1 MYVIK
6 RDGSQVHFD
15 AYKICEAISK
25 ANNAYEGSDKLSPK
39 MIDEIVEKINYKCS
53 KLDRAVSV
61 EEIQDMVEDCIM
73 GLGRYRLA
81 KEYITY
87 RYKHALMRKS
97 NDLDRK
103 IINLID
109 CKNEEVLQENSNKNP
124 TINSTQRDYIAGEY
138 SKDISNR
145 LLLPEDIQ
153 KAHNEGLIH
162 FHDMDYF
169 IQKMHNCCL
178 INLEDM
184 LQNGTVISETKI
196 DTPHSFTTACNIA
209 TQIIAQVA
217 SSQYG
222 GATISL
228 AHLAPFVDV
237 SRKKIIN
244 NIKEE
249 LEISDATLTE
259 EQIKEIA
266 EERLKREIKSGIQ
279 TIQYQ
284 IVTLMTTNGQAPF
297 ITESMYLNEAK
308 NEQEKHDL
316 AMIIEETLRQRYKGT
331 KNKQG
336 VYVTPTFPKLIYVLQ
351 DDNIH
356 EGDEYYYLTIMAAQ
370 CTAKRMV
377 PDYIS
382 EKKMKELKEG
392 TVVIPMGAVFG
403 KEVITYKL
411 NNQLFV
417 ESFERAWDRLVSIYG
432 GSMIKLIGAKS
443 EFIVPENMLI
453 FDSSSNGFVKVK
465 KFIRN
470 DDYNR
475 WNRVK
480 FNGRVLTLTSDHPL
494 PTQRGRIA
502 VEDLKPGDRVLSSI
516 YQYGE
521 IKDDQSI
528 NEELSW
534 LLGLILCDG
543 NYDNGK
549 LSITFGLDEKDI
561 ADKAMSVME
570 KNLGLKVNLKE
581 WNRGEKGNYLEVFSY
596 NTKFCN
602 YLESIFE
609 GRNKINR
616 HIPNIVFSSFDINKK
631 YAFLSGMMDADGYF
645 RKDKTENKMHIGST
659 NKELAIQQLLLGNLL
674 NLTGDVYPNFYKGS
688 QYKDKIR
695 YRIDLYMD
703 SILEN
708 YLASNKKIIANKNIP
723 VRPIKMEYTVESV
736 EFLGNIGE
744 YEYDVETESD
754 RFDVSGI
761 NSHNCRSMLSP
772 WKDENGDYKYWG
784 RFNMGVV
791 TLNIPY
797 VALSSKGDKEVFW
810 KKFDEALELVHKAL
824 LVRYNRLKGTTSDY
838 APILWQHGALSRLKP
853 GETIDKLLVGGYATI
868 SLGYAGLYEAV
879 RYMTGKSHT
888 DPEATPF
895 ALDIMKR
902 MNEKCK
908 EWKEKENLGY
918 AIYGT
923 PLESTTYKFAKANQ
937 RRFGVIEGV
946 TDKPYVTNSYHVHVT
961 EPISI
966 FDKFNFES
974 QFQELSTGGA
984 ISYGESPSMLNNVE
998 AIMKV
1003 LSHIYDHIL
1012 YAEINSKSDYCY
1024 KCGYE
1029 GEIKLDKNE
1038 ETGEMVW
1045 TCPNCGNHDPKEMS
1059 IVRRTCGYLGNNMW
1073 NYGRTNEIHD
1083 RVLHL

>member
-1 MYVIK
+1 
-6 RDGSQVHFD
+6 
-15 AYKICEAISK
+15 
-25 ANNAYEGSDKLSPK
+25 
-39 MIDEIVEKINYKCS
+39 
-53 KLDRAVSV
+53 
-61 EEIQDMVEDCIM
+61 
-73 GLGRYRLA
+73 
-81 KEYITY
+81 
-87 RYKHALMRKS
+87 
-97 NDLDRK
+97 
-103 IINLID
+103 
-109 CKNEEVLQENSNKNP
+109 
-124 TINSTQRDYIAGEY
+124 
-138 SKDISNR
+138 
-145 LLLPEDIQ
+145 
-153 KAHNEGLIH
+153 
-162 FHDMDYF
+162 
-169 IQKMHNCCL
+169 
-178 INLEDM
+178 
-184 LQNGTVISETKI
+184 
-196 DTPHSFTTACNIA
+196 
-209 TQIIAQVA
+209 
-217 SSQYG
+217 
-222 GATISL
+222 
-228 AHLAPFVDV
+228 
-237 SRKKIIN
+237 
-244 NIKEE
+244 
-249 LEISDATLTE
+249 
-259 EQIKEIA
+259 
-266 EERLKREIKSGIQ
+266 
-279 TIQYQ
+279 
-284 IVTLMTTNGQAPF
+284 
-297 ITESMYLNEAK
+297 
-308 NEQEKHDL
+308 
-316 AMIIEETLRQRYKGT
+316 
-331 KNKQG
+331 
-336 VYVTPTFPKLIYVLQ
+336 
-351 DDNIH
+351 
-356 EGDEYYYLTIMAAQ
+356 
-370 CTAKRMV
+370 
-377 PDYIS
+377 
-382 EKKMKELKEG
+382 MKELKEG
-392 TVVIPMGAVFG
+392 TVVIPMGAVYG

-502 VEDLKPGDRVLSSI
+502 VEDLKPGDTVPASK
-516 YQYGE
+516 Y
-521 IKDDQSI
+521 
-528 NEELSW
+528 
-534 LLGLILCDG
+534 
-543 NYDNGK
+543 
-549 LSITFGLDEKDI
+549 EKESD
-561 ADKAMSVME
+561 
-570 KNLGLKVNLKE
+570 
-581 WNRGEKGNYLEVFSY
+581 FS
-596 NTKFCN
+596 K
-602 YLESIFE
+602 
-609 GRNKINR
+609 
-616 HIPNIVFSSFDINKK
+616 
-631 YAFLSGMMDADGYF
+631 
-645 RKDKTENKMHIGST
+645 
-659 NKELAIQQLLLGNLL
+659 
-674 NLTGDVYPNFYKGS
+674 
-688 QYKDKIR
+688 
-695 YRIDLYMD
+695 
-703 SILEN
+703 
-708 YLASNKKIIANKNIP
+708 
-723 VRPIKMEYTVESV
+723 EYTVESV

-772 WKDENGDYKYWG
+772 WKDENGNYKYWG

-908 EWKEKENLGY
+908 EWKEKEHLGY

-1038 ETGEMVW
+1038 ETGEMIW
-1045 TCPNCGNHDPKEMS
+1045 SCPNCGNHDPKEMS

>member
-15 AYKICEAISK
+15 AYKICEAINK
-25 ANNAYEGSDKLSPK
+25 ANNVYEGSDKLSPK

-103 IINLID
+103 ILNLID

-249 LEISDATLTE
+249 LEISGATLTE

-502 VEDLKPGDRVLSSI
+502 VEDLKPGDIVPASK
-516 YQYGE
+516 Y
-521 IKDDQSI
+521 
-528 NEELSW
+528 
-534 LLGLILCDG
+534 
-543 NYDNGK
+543 
-549 LSITFGLDEKDI
+549 EKESD
-561 ADKAMSVME
+561 
-570 KNLGLKVNLKE
+570 
-581 WNRGEKGNYLEVFSY
+581 FS
-596 NTKFCN
+596 K
-602 YLESIFE
+602 
-609 GRNKINR
+609 
-616 HIPNIVFSSFDINKK
+616 
-631 YAFLSGMMDADGYF
+631 
-645 RKDKTENKMHIGST
+645 
-659 NKELAIQQLLLGNLL
+659 
-674 NLTGDVYPNFYKGS
+674 
-688 QYKDKIR
+688 
-695 YRIDLYMD
+695 
-703 SILEN
+703 
-708 YLASNKKIIANKNIP
+708 
-723 VRPIKMEYTVESV
+723 EYTVESV

-772 WKDENGDYKYWG
+772 WKDENGNYKYWG

-838 APILWQHGALSRLKP
+838 APILWQHGALSRLEP

-1038 ETGEMVW
+1038 ETGEMIW
-1045 TCPNCGNHDPKEMS
+1045 SCPNCGNHDPKEMS

>member
-15 AYKICEAISK
+15 AYKICEAINK

-39 MIDEIVEKINYKCS
+39 MIDEIVEKINYKCA

-73 GLGRYRLA
+73 SLGRYRLA

-103 IINLID
+103 ILNLID

-249 LEISDATLTE
+249 LEISGATLTE

-392 TVVIPMGAVFG
+392 TVVIPMGAVYG

-432 GSMIKLIGAKS
+432 GSMIKLVGAKS

-502 VEDLKPGDRVLSSI
+502 VEDLKPGDTVPASK
-516 YQYGE
+516 Y
-521 IKDDQSI
+521 
-528 NEELSW
+528 
-534 LLGLILCDG
+534 
-543 NYDNGK
+543 
-549 LSITFGLDEKDI
+549 EKESD
-561 ADKAMSVME
+561 
-570 KNLGLKVNLKE
+570 
-581 WNRGEKGNYLEVFSY
+581 FS
-596 NTKFCN
+596 K
-602 YLESIFE
+602 
-609 GRNKINR
+609 
-616 HIPNIVFSSFDINKK
+616 
-631 YAFLSGMMDADGYF
+631 
-645 RKDKTENKMHIGST
+645 
-659 NKELAIQQLLLGNLL
+659 
-674 NLTGDVYPNFYKGS
+674 
-688 QYKDKIR
+688 
-695 YRIDLYMD
+695 
-703 SILEN
+703 
-708 YLASNKKIIANKNIP
+708 
-723 VRPIKMEYTVESV
+723 EYTVESV

-772 WKDENGDYKYWG
+772 WKDENGNYKYWG

-1038 ETGEMVW
+1038 ETGEMIW
-1045 TCPNCGNHDPKEMS
+1045 SCPNCGNHDPKEMS

>member
-15 AYKICEAISK
+15 AYKICEAINK

-39 MIDEIVEKINYKCS
+39 MIDEIVEKINYKCA

-73 GLGRYRLA
+73 SLGRYRLA

-103 IINLID
+103 ILNLID

-249 LEISDATLTE
+249 LEISGATLTE

-502 VEDLKPGDRVLSSI
+502 VEDLKPGDTVPASK
-516 YQYGE
+516 Y
-521 IKDDQSI
+521 
-528 NEELSW
+528 
-534 LLGLILCDG
+534 
-543 NYDNGK
+543 
-549 LSITFGLDEKDI
+549 EKESD
-561 ADKAMSVME
+561 
-570 KNLGLKVNLKE
+570 
-581 WNRGEKGNYLEVFSY
+581 FS
-596 NTKFCN
+596 K
-602 YLESIFE
+602 
-609 GRNKINR
+609 
-616 HIPNIVFSSFDINKK
+616 
-631 YAFLSGMMDADGYF
+631 
-645 RKDKTENKMHIGST
+645 
-659 NKELAIQQLLLGNLL
+659 
-674 NLTGDVYPNFYKGS
+674 
-688 QYKDKIR
+688 
-695 YRIDLYMD
+695 
-703 SILEN
+703 
-708 YLASNKKIIANKNIP
+708 
-723 VRPIKMEYTVESV
+723 EYTVESV

-772 WKDENGDYKYWG
+772 WKDENGNYKYWG

-984 ISYGESPSMLNNVE
+984 ISYGESPSMLNNIE

-1003 LSHIYDHIL
+1003 LSYIYDHIL

-1038 ETGEMVW
+1038 ETGEMIW
-1045 TCPNCGNHDPKEMS
+1045 SCPNCGNHDPKEMS

>member
-15 AYKICEAISK
+15 AYKICEAINK

-39 MIDEIVEKINYKCS
+39 MIDEIVEKINYKCA

-73 GLGRYRLA
+73 SLGRYRLA

-249 LEISDATLTE
+249 LEISGATLTE

-392 TVVIPMGAVFG
+392 TVVIPMGAVYG

-502 VEDLKPGDRVLSSI
+502 VEDLKPGDTVPASK
-516 YQYGE
+516 YE
-521 IKDDQSI
+521 KE
-528 NEELSW
+528 NEFS
-534 LLGLILCDG
+534 
-543 NYDNGK
+543 
-549 LSITFGLDEKDI
+549 EK
-561 ADKAMSVME
+561 
-570 KNLGLKVNLKE
+570 
-581 WNRGEKGNYLEVFSY
+581 
-596 NTKFCN
+596 
-602 YLESIFE
+602 
-609 GRNKINR
+609 
-616 HIPNIVFSSFDINKK
+616 
-631 YAFLSGMMDADGYF
+631 
-645 RKDKTENKMHIGST
+645 
-659 NKELAIQQLLLGNLL
+659 
-674 NLTGDVYPNFYKGS
+674 
-688 QYKDKIR
+688 
-695 YRIDLYMD
+695 
-703 SILEN
+703 
-708 YLASNKKIIANKNIP
+708 
-723 VRPIKMEYTVESV
+723 YTVESV

-895 ALDIMKR
+895 ALAIMKR

-984 ISYGESPSMLNNVE
+984 ISYGESPSMLNNIE

-1003 LSHIYDHIL
+1003 LSYIYDHIL

>member
-15 AYKICEAISK
+15 AYKICEAINK

-39 MIDEIVEKINYKCS
+39 MIDEIVENINYKCS

-73 GLGRYRLA
+73 SLGRYRLA

-103 IINLID
+103 ILNLID

-249 LEISDATLTE
+249 LEISGATLTE

-392 TVVIPMGAVFG
+392 TVVIPMG
-403 KEVITYKL
+403 
-411 NNQLFV
+411 
-417 ESFERAWDRLVSIYG
+417 
-432 GSMIKLIGAKS
+432 
-443 EFIVPENMLI
+443 
-453 FDSSSNGFVKVK
+453 
-465 KFIRN
+465 
-470 DDYNR
+470 
-475 WNRVK
+475 
-480 FNGRVLTLTSDHPL
+480 
-494 PTQRGRIA
+494 
-502 VEDLKPGDRVLSSI
+502 
-516 YQYGE
+516 
-521 IKDDQSI
+521 
-528 NEELSW
+528 
-534 LLGLILCDG
+534 
-543 NYDNGK
+543 
-549 LSITFGLDEKDI
+549 
-561 ADKAMSVME
+561 
-570 KNLGLKVNLKE
+570 
-581 WNRGEKGNYLEVFSY
+581 
-596 NTKFCN
+596 
-602 YLESIFE
+602 
-609 GRNKINR
+609 
-616 HIPNIVFSSFDINKK
+616 
-631 YAFLSGMMDADGYF
+631 
-645 RKDKTENKMHIGST
+645 
-659 NKELAIQQLLLGNLL
+659 
-674 NLTGDVYPNFYKGS
+674 
-688 QYKDKIR
+688 
-695 YRIDLYMD
+695 
-703 SILEN
+703 
-708 YLASNKKIIANKNIP
+708 
-723 VRPIKMEYTVESV
+723 
-736 EFLGNIGE
+736 
-744 YEYDVETESD
+744 
-754 RFDVSGI
+754 
-761 NSHNCRSMLSP
+761 CRSMLSP
-772 WKDENGDYKYWG
+772 WKDENGNYKYWG

-895 ALDIMKR
+895 ALAIMKR

-1038 ETGEMVW
+1038 ETGEMIW
-1045 TCPNCGNHDPKEMS
+1045 SCPNCGNHDPKEMS

>member
-15 AYKICEAISK
+15 AYKICEAINK

-39 MIDEIVEKINYKCS
+39 MIDEIVEKINYKCA

-73 GLGRYRLA
+73 SLGRYRLA

-103 IINLID
+103 ILNLID

-249 LEISDATLTE
+249 LEISGATLTE

-392 TVVIPMGAVFG
+392 TVVIPMG
-403 KEVITYKL
+403 
-411 NNQLFV
+411 
-417 ESFERAWDRLVSIYG
+417 
-432 GSMIKLIGAKS
+432 
-443 EFIVPENMLI
+443 
-453 FDSSSNGFVKVK
+453 
-465 KFIRN
+465 
-470 DDYNR
+470 
-475 WNRVK
+475 
-480 FNGRVLTLTSDHPL
+480 
-494 PTQRGRIA
+494 
-502 VEDLKPGDRVLSSI
+502 
-516 YQYGE
+516 
-521 IKDDQSI
+521 
-528 NEELSW
+528 
-534 LLGLILCDG
+534 
-543 NYDNGK
+543 
-549 LSITFGLDEKDI
+549 
-561 ADKAMSVME
+561 
-570 KNLGLKVNLKE
+570 
-581 WNRGEKGNYLEVFSY
+581 
-596 NTKFCN
+596 
-602 YLESIFE
+602 
-609 GRNKINR
+609 
-616 HIPNIVFSSFDINKK
+616 
-631 YAFLSGMMDADGYF
+631 
-645 RKDKTENKMHIGST
+645 
-659 NKELAIQQLLLGNLL
+659 
-674 NLTGDVYPNFYKGS
+674 
-688 QYKDKIR
+688 
-695 YRIDLYMD
+695 
-703 SILEN
+703 
-708 YLASNKKIIANKNIP
+708 
-723 VRPIKMEYTVESV
+723 
-736 EFLGNIGE
+736 
-744 YEYDVETESD
+744 
-754 RFDVSGI
+754 
-761 NSHNCRSMLSP
+761 CRSMLSP
-772 WKDENGDYKYWG
+772 WKDENGNYKYWG

-937 RRFGVIEGV
+937 RRFGIIEGV

-1038 ETGEMVW
+1038 ETGEMIW
-1045 TCPNCGNHDPKEMS
+1045 SCPNCGNHDPKEMS

>member
-15 AYKICEAISK
+15 AYKICEAINK

-39 MIDEIVEKINYKCS
+39 MIDEIVEKINHKCS

-73 GLGRYRLA
+73 SLGRYRLA

-103 IINLID
+103 ILNLID

-249 LEISDATLTE
+249 LEISGATLTE

-392 TVVIPMGAVFG
+392 TVVIPMG
-403 KEVITYKL
+403 
-411 NNQLFV
+411 
-417 ESFERAWDRLVSIYG
+417 
-432 GSMIKLIGAKS
+432 
-443 EFIVPENMLI
+443 
-453 FDSSSNGFVKVK
+453 
-465 KFIRN
+465 
-470 DDYNR
+470 
-475 WNRVK
+475 
-480 FNGRVLTLTSDHPL
+480 
-494 PTQRGRIA
+494 
-502 VEDLKPGDRVLSSI
+502 
-516 YQYGE
+516 
-521 IKDDQSI
+521 
-528 NEELSW
+528 
-534 LLGLILCDG
+534 
-543 NYDNGK
+543 
-549 LSITFGLDEKDI
+549 
-561 ADKAMSVME
+561 
-570 KNLGLKVNLKE
+570 
-581 WNRGEKGNYLEVFSY
+581 
-596 NTKFCN
+596 
-602 YLESIFE
+602 
-609 GRNKINR
+609 
-616 HIPNIVFSSFDINKK
+616 
-631 YAFLSGMMDADGYF
+631 
-645 RKDKTENKMHIGST
+645 
-659 NKELAIQQLLLGNLL
+659 
-674 NLTGDVYPNFYKGS
+674 
-688 QYKDKIR
+688 
-695 YRIDLYMD
+695 
-703 SILEN
+703 
-708 YLASNKKIIANKNIP
+708 
-723 VRPIKMEYTVESV
+723 
-736 EFLGNIGE
+736 
-744 YEYDVETESD
+744 
-754 RFDVSGI
+754 
-761 NSHNCRSMLSP
+761 CRSMLSP

-895 ALDIMKR
+895 ALAIMKR

-937 RRFGVIEGV
+937 RRFGIIEGV

>member
-15 AYKICEAISK
+15 AYKICEAINK

-39 MIDEIVEKINYKCS
+39 MIDETVEKINYKCS

-73 GLGRYRLA
+73 SLGRYRLA

-103 IINLID
+103 ILNLID

-249 LEISDATLTE
+249 LEISGATLTE

-331 KNKQG
+331 KNKQC

-392 TVVIPMGAVFG
+392 TVVIPMG
-403 KEVITYKL
+403 
-411 NNQLFV
+411 
-417 ESFERAWDRLVSIYG
+417 
-432 GSMIKLIGAKS
+432 
-443 EFIVPENMLI
+443 
-453 FDSSSNGFVKVK
+453 
-465 KFIRN
+465 
-470 DDYNR
+470 
-475 WNRVK
+475 
-480 FNGRVLTLTSDHPL
+480 
-494 PTQRGRIA
+494 
-502 VEDLKPGDRVLSSI
+502 
-516 YQYGE
+516 
-521 IKDDQSI
+521 
-528 NEELSW
+528 
-534 LLGLILCDG
+534 
-543 NYDNGK
+543 
-549 LSITFGLDEKDI
+549 
-561 ADKAMSVME
+561 
-570 KNLGLKVNLKE
+570 
-581 WNRGEKGNYLEVFSY
+581 
-596 NTKFCN
+596 
-602 YLESIFE
+602 
-609 GRNKINR
+609 
-616 HIPNIVFSSFDINKK
+616 
-631 YAFLSGMMDADGYF
+631 
-645 RKDKTENKMHIGST
+645 
-659 NKELAIQQLLLGNLL
+659 
-674 NLTGDVYPNFYKGS
+674 
-688 QYKDKIR
+688 
-695 YRIDLYMD
+695 
-703 SILEN
+703 
-708 YLASNKKIIANKNIP
+708 
-723 VRPIKMEYTVESV
+723 
-736 EFLGNIGE
+736 
-744 YEYDVETESD
+744 
-754 RFDVSGI
+754 
-761 NSHNCRSMLSP
+761 CRSMLSP
-772 WKDENGDYKYWG
+772 WKDENGNYKYWG

-838 APILWQHGALSRLKP
+838 APILWQHGALSRLEP

>member
-15 AYKICEAISK
+15 AYKICEAINK

-73 GLGRYRLA
+73 SLGRYRLA

-103 IINLID
+103 ILNLID

-249 LEISDATLTE
+249 LEISGATLTE
-259 EQIKEIA
+259 DQIKEIA

-392 TVVIPMGAVFG
+392 TVVIPMG
-403 KEVITYKL
+403 
-411 NNQLFV
+411 
-417 ESFERAWDRLVSIYG
+417 
-432 GSMIKLIGAKS
+432 
-443 EFIVPENMLI
+443 
-453 FDSSSNGFVKVK
+453 
-465 KFIRN
+465 
-470 DDYNR
+470 
-475 WNRVK
+475 
-480 FNGRVLTLTSDHPL
+480 
-494 PTQRGRIA
+494 
-502 VEDLKPGDRVLSSI
+502 
-516 YQYGE
+516 
-521 IKDDQSI
+521 
-528 NEELSW
+528 
-534 LLGLILCDG
+534 
-543 NYDNGK
+543 
-549 LSITFGLDEKDI
+549 
-561 ADKAMSVME
+561 
-570 KNLGLKVNLKE
+570 
-581 WNRGEKGNYLEVFSY
+581 
-596 NTKFCN
+596 
-602 YLESIFE
+602 
-609 GRNKINR
+609 
-616 HIPNIVFSSFDINKK
+616 
-631 YAFLSGMMDADGYF
+631 
-645 RKDKTENKMHIGST
+645 
-659 NKELAIQQLLLGNLL
+659 
-674 NLTGDVYPNFYKGS
+674 
-688 QYKDKIR
+688 
-695 YRIDLYMD
+695 
-703 SILEN
+703 
-708 YLASNKKIIANKNIP
+708 
-723 VRPIKMEYTVESV
+723 
-736 EFLGNIGE
+736 
-744 YEYDVETESD
+744 
-754 RFDVSGI
+754 
-761 NSHNCRSMLSP
+761 CRSMLSP
-772 WKDENGDYKYWG
+772 WKDENGNYKYWG

-895 ALDIMKR
+895 ALAIMKR

>member
-15 AYKICEAISK
+15 AYKICEAINK

-73 GLGRYRLA
+73 SLGRYRLA

-103 IINLID
+103 ILNLID

-249 LEISDATLTE
+249 LEISGATLTE

-392 TVVIPMGAVFG
+392 TVVIPMG
-403 KEVITYKL
+403 
-411 NNQLFV
+411 
-417 ESFERAWDRLVSIYG
+417 
-432 GSMIKLIGAKS
+432 
-443 EFIVPENMLI
+443 
-453 FDSSSNGFVKVK
+453 
-465 KFIRN
+465 
-470 DDYNR
+470 
-475 WNRVK
+475 
-480 FNGRVLTLTSDHPL
+480 
-494 PTQRGRIA
+494 
-502 VEDLKPGDRVLSSI
+502 
-516 YQYGE
+516 
-521 IKDDQSI
+521 
-528 NEELSW
+528 
-534 LLGLILCDG
+534 
-543 NYDNGK
+543 
-549 LSITFGLDEKDI
+549 
-561 ADKAMSVME
+561 
-570 KNLGLKVNLKE
+570 
-581 WNRGEKGNYLEVFSY
+581 
-596 NTKFCN
+596 
-602 YLESIFE
+602 
-609 GRNKINR
+609 
-616 HIPNIVFSSFDINKK
+616 
-631 YAFLSGMMDADGYF
+631 
-645 RKDKTENKMHIGST
+645 
-659 NKELAIQQLLLGNLL
+659 
-674 NLTGDVYPNFYKGS
+674 
-688 QYKDKIR
+688 
-695 YRIDLYMD
+695 
-703 SILEN
+703 
-708 YLASNKKIIANKNIP
+708 
-723 VRPIKMEYTVESV
+723 
-736 EFLGNIGE
+736 
-744 YEYDVETESD
+744 
-754 RFDVSGI
+754 
-761 NSHNCRSMLSP
+761 CRSMLSP
-772 WKDENGDYKYWG
+772 WKDENGNYKYWG

-895 ALDIMKR
+895 ALAIMKR

>member
-15 AYKICEAISK
+15 AYKICEAINK

-73 GLGRYRLA
+73 SLGRYRLA

-103 IINLID
+103 ILNLID

-249 LEISDATLTE
+249 LEISGATLTE

-502 VEDLKPGDRVLSSI
+502 VEDLKPGDTVPASK
-516 YQYGE
+516 Y
-521 IKDDQSI
+521 
-528 NEELSW
+528 
-534 LLGLILCDG
+534 
-543 NYDNGK
+543 
-549 LSITFGLDEKDI
+549 EKESD
-561 ADKAMSVME
+561 
-570 KNLGLKVNLKE
+570 
-581 WNRGEKGNYLEVFSY
+581 FS
-596 NTKFCN
+596 K
-602 YLESIFE
+602 
-609 GRNKINR
+609 
-616 HIPNIVFSSFDINKK
+616 
-631 YAFLSGMMDADGYF
+631 
-645 RKDKTENKMHIGST
+645 
-659 NKELAIQQLLLGNLL
+659 
-674 NLTGDVYPNFYKGS
+674 
-688 QYKDKIR
+688 
-695 YRIDLYMD
+695 
-703 SILEN
+703 
-708 YLASNKKIIANKNIP
+708 
-723 VRPIKMEYTVESV
+723 EYTVESV

-937 RRFGVIEGV
+937 RRFGIIEGV

-1029 GEIKLDKNE
+1029 GEIKLNKNE
-1038 ETGEMVW
+1038 ETGEMIW
-1045 TCPNCGNHDPKEMS
+1045 SCPNCGNHDPKEMS

>member
-15 AYKICEAISK
+15 AYKICEAINK

-73 GLGRYRLA
+73 SLGRYRLA

-103 IINLID
+103 ILNLID

-249 LEISDATLTE
+249 LEISGATLTE

-392 TVVIPMGAVFG
+392 TVVIPMGAVYG

-502 VEDLKPGDRVLSSI
+502 VEDLKPGDTVPAS
-516 YQYGE
+516 
-521 IKDDQSI
+521 
-528 NEELSW
+528 
-534 LLGLILCDG
+534 
-543 NYDNGK
+543 
-549 LSITFGLDEKDI
+549 
-561 ADKAMSVME
+561 
-570 KNLGLKVNLKE
+570 
-581 WNRGEKGNYLEVFSY
+581 
-596 NTKFCN
+596 
-602 YLESIFE
+602 
-609 GRNKINR
+609 
-616 HIPNIVFSSFDINKK
+616 K
-631 YAFLSGMMDADGYF
+631 Y
-645 RKDKTENKMHIGST
+645 
-659 NKELAIQQLLLGNLL
+659 NKENEFSEK
-674 NLTGDVYPNFYKGS
+674 Y
-688 QYKDKIR
+688 
-695 YRIDLYMD
+695 
-703 SILEN
+703 IL
-708 YLASNKKIIANKNIP
+708 
-723 VRPIKMEYTVESV
+723 ESV

-937 RRFGVIEGV
+937 RRFGIIEGV

-1038 ETGEMVW
+1038 ETGEMIW
-1045 TCPNCGNHDPKEMS
+1045 SCPNCGNHDPKEMS

>member
-15 AYKICEAISK
+15 AYKICEAINK

-39 MIDEIVEKINYKCS
+39 MIDEIVEKINYKCA

-73 GLGRYRLA
+73 SLGRYRLA

-103 IINLID
+103 ILNLID

-249 LEISDATLTE
+249 LEISGATLTE

-443 EFIVPENMLI
+443 EFIVPENMFI

-480 FNGRVLTLTSDHPL
+480 LNGRVLTLTSDHPL

-502 VEDLKPGDRVLSSI
+502 VEDLKPGDTVPASK
-516 YQYGE
+516 Y
-521 IKDDQSI
+521 
-528 NEELSW
+528 
-534 LLGLILCDG
+534 
-543 NYDNGK
+543 
-549 LSITFGLDEKDI
+549 EKEND
-561 ADKAMSVME
+561 
-570 KNLGLKVNLKE
+570 
-581 WNRGEKGNYLEVFSY
+581 FS
-596 NTKFCN
+596 K
-602 YLESIFE
+602 
-609 GRNKINR
+609 
-616 HIPNIVFSSFDINKK
+616 
-631 YAFLSGMMDADGYF
+631 
-645 RKDKTENKMHIGST
+645 
-659 NKELAIQQLLLGNLL
+659 
-674 NLTGDVYPNFYKGS
+674 
-688 QYKDKIR
+688 
-695 YRIDLYMD
+695 
-703 SILEN
+703 
-708 YLASNKKIIANKNIP
+708 
-723 VRPIKMEYTVESV
+723 EYTVESV

-754 RFDVSGI
+754 RFDVSDI

-772 WKDENGDYKYWG
+772 WKDENGNYKYWG

-797 VALSSKGDKEVFW
+797 VALSSKGDKEIFW

-879 RYMTGKSHT
+879 KYMTGKSHT

-984 ISYGESPSMLNNVE
+984 ISYGESPSMLNNIE

-1003 LSHIYDHIL
+1003 LSYIYDHIL

-1038 ETGEMVW
+1038 ETGEMIW
-1045 TCPNCGNHDPKEMS
+1045 SCPNCGNHDPKEMS

>member
-15 AYKICEAISK
+15 AYKICEAINK

-39 MIDEIVEKINYKCS
+39 MIDEIVEKINYKCA

-73 GLGRYRLA
+73 SLGRYRLA

-103 IINLID
+103 ILNLID

-249 LEISDATLTE
+249 LEISGATLTE

-297 ITESMYLNEAK
+297 ITESMYLNETK

-356 EGDEYYYLTIMAAQ
+356 EDDEYYYLTIMAAQ

-453 FDSSSNGFVKVK
+453 FDSSSNWFVKVK

-502 VEDLKPGDRVLSSI
+502 VEDLKPGDTVPASK
-516 YQYGE
+516 YE
-521 IKDDQSI
+521 KE
-528 NEELSW
+528 NEFS
-534 LLGLILCDG
+534 
-543 NYDNGK
+543 
-549 LSITFGLDEKDI
+549 EK
-561 ADKAMSVME
+561 
-570 KNLGLKVNLKE
+570 
-581 WNRGEKGNYLEVFSY
+581 
-596 NTKFCN
+596 
-602 YLESIFE
+602 
-609 GRNKINR
+609 
-616 HIPNIVFSSFDINKK
+616 
-631 YAFLSGMMDADGYF
+631 
-645 RKDKTENKMHIGST
+645 
-659 NKELAIQQLLLGNLL
+659 
-674 NLTGDVYPNFYKGS
+674 
-688 QYKDKIR
+688 
-695 YRIDLYMD
+695 
-703 SILEN
+703 
-708 YLASNKKIIANKNIP
+708 
-723 VRPIKMEYTVESV
+723 YTVESV

-1038 ETGEMVW
+1038 ETGEMIW
-1045 TCPNCGNHDPKEMS
+1045 SCPNCGNHDPKEMS

>member
-1 MYVIK
+1 
-6 RDGSQVHFD
+6 
-15 AYKICEAISK
+15 
-25 ANNAYEGSDKLSPK
+25 
-39 MIDEIVEKINYKCS
+39 
-53 KLDRAVSV
+53 
-61 EEIQDMVEDCIM
+61 
-73 GLGRYRLA
+73 
-81 KEYITY
+81 
-87 RYKHALMRKS
+87 
-97 NDLDRK
+97 
-103 IINLID
+103 
-109 CKNEEVLQENSNKNP
+109 
-124 TINSTQRDYIAGEY
+124 
-138 SKDISNR
+138 
-145 LLLPEDIQ
+145 
-153 KAHNEGLIH
+153 
-162 FHDMDYF
+162 MDYF

-249 LEISDATLTE
+249 LEISGATLTE

-316 AMIIEETLRQRYKGT
+316 AMIIEETLRQRYRGT

-502 VEDLKPGDRVLSSI
+502 VEDLKPGDTVPASK
-516 YQYGE
+516 Y
-521 IKDDQSI
+521 
-528 NEELSW
+528 
-534 LLGLILCDG
+534 
-543 NYDNGK
+543 
-549 LSITFGLDEKDI
+549 EKESD
-561 ADKAMSVME
+561 
-570 KNLGLKVNLKE
+570 
-581 WNRGEKGNYLEVFSY
+581 FS
-596 NTKFCN
+596 K
-602 YLESIFE
+602 
-609 GRNKINR
+609 
-616 HIPNIVFSSFDINKK
+616 
-631 YAFLSGMMDADGYF
+631 
-645 RKDKTENKMHIGST
+645 
-659 NKELAIQQLLLGNLL
+659 
-674 NLTGDVYPNFYKGS
+674 
-688 QYKDKIR
+688 
-695 YRIDLYMD
+695 
-703 SILEN
+703 
-708 YLASNKKIIANKNIP
+708 
-723 VRPIKMEYTVESV
+723 EYTVESV

-772 WKDENGDYKYWG
+772 WKDENGNYKYWG

-895 ALDIMKR
+895 ALAIMKR

-1038 ETGEMVW
+1038 ETGEMIW
-1045 TCPNCGNHDPKEMS
+1045 SCPNCGNHDPKEMS

>member
-15 AYKICEAISK
+15 AYKICEAINK

-73 GLGRYRLA
+73 SLGRYRLA

-103 IINLID
+103 ILNLID

-249 LEISDATLTE
+249 LEISGATLTE

-392 TVVIPMGAVFG
+392 TVVIPMG
-403 KEVITYKL
+403 
-411 NNQLFV
+411 
-417 ESFERAWDRLVSIYG
+417 
-432 GSMIKLIGAKS
+432 
-443 EFIVPENMLI
+443 
-453 FDSSSNGFVKVK
+453 
-465 KFIRN
+465 
-470 DDYNR
+470 
-475 WNRVK
+475 
-480 FNGRVLTLTSDHPL
+480 
-494 PTQRGRIA
+494 
-502 VEDLKPGDRVLSSI
+502 
-516 YQYGE
+516 
-521 IKDDQSI
+521 
-528 NEELSW
+528 
-534 LLGLILCDG
+534 
-543 NYDNGK
+543 
-549 LSITFGLDEKDI
+549 
-561 ADKAMSVME
+561 
-570 KNLGLKVNLKE
+570 
-581 WNRGEKGNYLEVFSY
+581 
-596 NTKFCN
+596 
-602 YLESIFE
+602 
-609 GRNKINR
+609 
-616 HIPNIVFSSFDINKK
+616 
-631 YAFLSGMMDADGYF
+631 
-645 RKDKTENKMHIGST
+645 
-659 NKELAIQQLLLGNLL
+659 
-674 NLTGDVYPNFYKGS
+674 
-688 QYKDKIR
+688 
-695 YRIDLYMD
+695 
-703 SILEN
+703 
-708 YLASNKKIIANKNIP
+708 
-723 VRPIKMEYTVESV
+723 
-736 EFLGNIGE
+736 
-744 YEYDVETESD
+744 
-754 RFDVSGI
+754 
-761 NSHNCRSMLSP
+761 CRSMLSP
-772 WKDENGDYKYWG
+772 WKDENGNYKYWG

-1038 ETGEMVW
+1038 ETGEMIW
-1045 TCPNCGNHDPKEMS
+1045 SCPNCGNHDPKEMS

>member
-15 AYKICEAISK
+15 AYKICEAINK

-39 MIDEIVEKINYKCS
+39 MIDEIVEKINYKCA

-73 GLGRYRLA
+73 SLGRYRLA

-103 IINLID
+103 ILNLID

-249 LEISDATLTE
+249 LEISGATLTE

-392 TVVIPMGAVFG
+392 TVVIPMG
-403 KEVITYKL
+403 
-411 NNQLFV
+411 
-417 ESFERAWDRLVSIYG
+417 
-432 GSMIKLIGAKS
+432 
-443 EFIVPENMLI
+443 
-453 FDSSSNGFVKVK
+453 
-465 KFIRN
+465 
-470 DDYNR
+470 
-475 WNRVK
+475 
-480 FNGRVLTLTSDHPL
+480 
-494 PTQRGRIA
+494 
-502 VEDLKPGDRVLSSI
+502 
-516 YQYGE
+516 
-521 IKDDQSI
+521 
-528 NEELSW
+528 
-534 LLGLILCDG
+534 
-543 NYDNGK
+543 
-549 LSITFGLDEKDI
+549 
-561 ADKAMSVME
+561 
-570 KNLGLKVNLKE
+570 
-581 WNRGEKGNYLEVFSY
+581 
-596 NTKFCN
+596 
-602 YLESIFE
+602 
-609 GRNKINR
+609 
-616 HIPNIVFSSFDINKK
+616 
-631 YAFLSGMMDADGYF
+631 
-645 RKDKTENKMHIGST
+645 
-659 NKELAIQQLLLGNLL
+659 
-674 NLTGDVYPNFYKGS
+674 
-688 QYKDKIR
+688 
-695 YRIDLYMD
+695 
-703 SILEN
+703 
-708 YLASNKKIIANKNIP
+708 
-723 VRPIKMEYTVESV
+723 
-736 EFLGNIGE
+736 
-744 YEYDVETESD
+744 
-754 RFDVSGI
+754 
-761 NSHNCRSMLSP
+761 CRSMLSP
-772 WKDENGDYKYWG
+772 WKDENGNYKYWG

-797 VALSSKGDKEVFW
+797 VALSSKGNKEIFW

>member
-15 AYKICEAISK
+15 AYKICEAINK

-73 GLGRYRLA
+73 SLGRYRLA

-103 IINLID
+103 ILNLID

-249 LEISDATLTE
+249 LEISGATLTE

-356 EGDEYYYLTIMAAQ
+356 EGDEYYYLTIMADQ

-453 FDSSSNGFVKVK
+453 FDSSSNRFVKVK

-502 VEDLKPGDRVLSSI
+502 VEDLKPGDTVPASK
-516 YQYGE
+516 Y
-521 IKDDQSI
+521 
-528 NEELSW
+528 
-534 LLGLILCDG
+534 
-543 NYDNGK
+543 
-549 LSITFGLDEKDI
+549 EKESD
-561 ADKAMSVME
+561 
-570 KNLGLKVNLKE
+570 
-581 WNRGEKGNYLEVFSY
+581 FS
-596 NTKFCN
+596 K
-602 YLESIFE
+602 
-609 GRNKINR
+609 
-616 HIPNIVFSSFDINKK
+616 
-631 YAFLSGMMDADGYF
+631 
-645 RKDKTENKMHIGST
+645 
-659 NKELAIQQLLLGNLL
+659 
-674 NLTGDVYPNFYKGS
+674 
-688 QYKDKIR
+688 
-695 YRIDLYMD
+695 
-703 SILEN
+703 
-708 YLASNKKIIANKNIP
+708 
-723 VRPIKMEYTVESV
+723 EYTVESV

-772 WKDENGDYKYWG
+772 WKDEDGNYKYWG

-1038 ETGEMVW
+1038 ENGEMIW
-1045 TCPNCGNHDPKEMS
+1045 SCPNCGNHDPKEMS

>member
-15 AYKICEAISK
+15 AYKICEAINK

-73 GLGRYRLA
+73 SLGRYRLA

-103 IINLID
+103 ILNLID

-249 LEISDATLTE
+249 LEISGATTLTE

-392 TVVIPMGAVFG
+392 TVVIPMG
-403 KEVITYKL
+403 
-411 NNQLFV
+411 
-417 ESFERAWDRLVSIYG
+417 
-432 GSMIKLIGAKS
+432 
-443 EFIVPENMLI
+443 
-453 FDSSSNGFVKVK
+453 
-465 KFIRN
+465 
-470 DDYNR
+470 
-475 WNRVK
+475 
-480 FNGRVLTLTSDHPL
+480 
-494 PTQRGRIA
+494 
-502 VEDLKPGDRVLSSI
+502 
-516 YQYGE
+516 
-521 IKDDQSI
+521 
-528 NEELSW
+528 
-534 LLGLILCDG
+534 
-543 NYDNGK
+543 
-549 LSITFGLDEKDI
+549 
-561 ADKAMSVME
+561 
-570 KNLGLKVNLKE
+570 
-581 WNRGEKGNYLEVFSY
+581 
-596 NTKFCN
+596 
-602 YLESIFE
+602 
-609 GRNKINR
+609 
-616 HIPNIVFSSFDINKK
+616 
-631 YAFLSGMMDADGYF
+631 
-645 RKDKTENKMHIGST
+645 
-659 NKELAIQQLLLGNLL
+659 
-674 NLTGDVYPNFYKGS
+674 
-688 QYKDKIR
+688 
-695 YRIDLYMD
+695 
-703 SILEN
+703 
-708 YLASNKKIIANKNIP
+708 
-723 VRPIKMEYTVESV
+723 
-736 EFLGNIGE
+736 
-744 YEYDVETESD
+744 
-754 RFDVSGI
+754 
-761 NSHNCRSMLSP
+761 CRSMLSP
-772 WKDENGDYKYWG
+772 WKDENGNYKYWG

-838 APILWQHGALSRLKP
+838 APILWKHGALSRLKP

-1038 ETGEMVW
+1038 ETGEMIW
-1045 TCPNCGNHDPKEMS
+1045 SCPNCGNHDPKEMS